1 MGGIFYTHMLVC
13 SHTPMQSE
21 TFFFFKKSCYFYFSP
36 HKTLQS
42 YKKNL
47 LQYAH
52 LDVDMQREE
61 IPFENN
67 KRCVKAINGH

>member
-13 SHTPMQSE
+13 SHTPMQSK
-21 TFFFFKKSCYFYFSP
+21 TFFFQKSCYFYFSP

-42 YKKNL
+42 YKKSL